1 MKVSTSAVPFSSSV
15 AFPFPPR
22 YHCKM
27 EYAEVVTLSS
37 SATAET
43 FGTEKAIRLNSLYN
57 PDAANAVKPLGFSTL
72 AGIYARYRV
81 NRIHVMVRAHSA
93 PVQLW
98 VVAAHV
104 PPSSTF
110 STSATTVTQLVNN
123 PYCLVSPLAPEAL
136 GTPQSFV
143 TFEMEDNIW
152 DLMGYTKAQFDNQM
166 ENVCGTDTTTPASG
180 FIPYLLLNAAI
191 ASGSGAQGVRFDIK
205 IIADVE
211 WFERDVLTV

>member
-1 MKVSTSAVPFSSSV
+1 MV
-15 AFPFPPR
+15 AFPFPTR
-22 YHCKM
+22 YKCKM
-27 EYAEVVTLSS
+27 EYAELVTLTT

-81 NRIHVMVRAHSA
+81 NRIHLMVRAHSA
-93 PVQLW
+93 DTQLW
-98 VVAAHV
+98 VVAARA

-110 STSATTVTQLVNN
+110 STTATTVTQLINN
-123 PYCLVSPLAPEAL
+123 PYCLVAPLSPEAL
-136 GTPQSFV
+136 GTPQSYV
-143 TFEMEDNIW
+143 YLSSYDNIW
-152 DLMGYTKAQFDNQM
+152 DLMGYTKAQFDAQL
-166 ENVCGTDTTTPASG
+166 ENVCGTDTTTPAAG

-191 ASGSGAQGVRFDIK
+191 ASGSGARGVRFDIK

-211 WFERDVLTV
+211 WFERDVLLV